1 MGFLYEVIM
10 KKFILILVAVLIIC
24 SCKSGK
30 NYRLPISEGDLRYTV
45 TSEYII
51 VEECYACIGFG
62 IPHWKLVRIEY
73 KNDENKEEIECQY

>member
-51 VEECYACIGFG
+51 VEECYACNGFG

-73 KNDENKEEIECQY
+73 KNDELIVLLIY